1 VTTVRTSVRA
11 ADDVGHITTEKECTM
26 NSSQLIV
33 AALAAAPSLSVGVA
47 AAPAATPFGAGWYV
61 RSPGGKKVEDDG

>member
-1 VTTVRTSVRA
+1 
-11 ADDVGHITTEKECTM
+11 M

-61 RSPGGKKVEDDG
+61 RSPCGKKVEDDG

>member
-33 AALAAAPSLSVGVA
+33 AALAAAVSLSVGV
-47 AAPAATPFGAGWYV
+47 GWYV